1 MFDDSSLSRTTS
13 TGARPESA
21 ATPQWASARKATRE
35 WDPGSAG
42 AWQWAVSMVR
52 GVRGRKAAPS
62 AKR

>member
-1 MFDDSSLSRTTS
+1 MFDDSSLSRTPS
-13 TGARPESA
+13 TDARPASA
-21 ATPQWASARKATRE
+21 AAPQWASARKATRE

-42 AWQWAVSMVR
+42 AWQWAVSIVR